1 MDSSAYKSSF
11 KRRRMHSR
19 SCSNLEFIQRWQA
32 ATFFYSNIPLQMLHN
47 SLIFFHFPVQK
58 WILNWIWGF
67 GNEPEQKSQR
77 CWVIVIPASEWY
89 LSERERENILPTAL
103 SFLSGKD
110 EKSESNIFKIM
121 WITPLIHKG
130 ARLLKVALIRVSA
143 NKQKFSRFRFSK
155 AIWELRCRR
164 YCKQTEN
171 YSTASWK
178 DWMFLSH
185 IYIPKVP
192 NIPAGQRESW
202 LWLLPRKWERHNRYT
217 RMHCGNK
224 RRDFLFRLW

>member
-171 YSTASWK
+171 YRKIQHSILERLNV
-178 DWMFLSH
+178 F
-185 IYIPKVP
+185 IPYLHSKSP
-192 NIPAGQRESW
+192 KYPCRTK
-202 LWLLPRKWERHNRYT
+202 RKLAMITSQEMR
-217 RMHCGNK
+217 K
-224 RRDFLFRLW
+224 A